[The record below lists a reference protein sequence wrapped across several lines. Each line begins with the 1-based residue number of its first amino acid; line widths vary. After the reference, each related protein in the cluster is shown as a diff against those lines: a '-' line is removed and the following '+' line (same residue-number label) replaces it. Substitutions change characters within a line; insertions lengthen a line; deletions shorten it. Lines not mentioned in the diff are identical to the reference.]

1 MNCTRQ
7 TKSSFPV
14 DKHSLMFGTGFG
26 WISKGMSSQS
36 FSLHIS
42 QAWSIG
48 ILINSMYRCTKLGW
62 RKGLFGRCKHWISQ
76 SSLPVK
82 KQSLKQSSRECV
94 FKVNSFLW
102 RPLNRSLRN
111 HHFLS
116 IDTGA
121 TCMQSC
127 INIDSSLRCCH
138 ARTKFCRNTAAW
150 APSLRTR
157 LSNSS
162 AMWYR
167 RAPICLSL
175 SIGQKGF
182 TWFQCNWPAR

>member
-7 TKSSFPV
+7 SISSLPV
-14 DKHSLMFGTGFG
+14 VKHSLMFGTGFG

-48 ILINSMYRCTKLGW
+48 IFTNSMYRCTQLGC
-62 RKGLFGRCKHWISQ
+62 RKGPFGRCKHWVSQ
-76 SSLPVK
+76 SSLPVIK
-82 KQSLKQSSRECV
+82 HPLRKLLREYV
-94 FKVNSFLW
+94 FKENSFRW
-102 RPLNRSLRN
+102 RPPNRSLRY

-116 IDTGA
+116 IVIGD

-138 ARTKFCRNTAAW
+138 VRWKLSRNTAVW

-162 AMWYR
+162 AMW
-167 RAPICLSL
+167 
-175 SIGQKGF
+175 
-182 TWFQCNWPAR
+182 